1 MPHTSTRGLYQVR
14 LFFKL
19 EPSIQGEVELGGGI
33 FGESPSRYD
42 ICANDVEGES
52 MVPSVEVIP
61 AGSH

>member
-33 FGESPSRYD
+33 FGESPSQYD
-42 ICANDVEGES
+42 ICTNDVEGES
-52 MVPSVEVIP
+52 MVPRWK
-61 AGSH
+61 